1 MRAVL
6 LLVLVGCGGGKGG
19 AVDGQQMG
27 IGNVGRVCDPG
38 TTTPNETVIAS
49 PSLDCDS
56 RMCLSIANSNPPMC
70 TARCRDASDC
80 EGALESACSAGFT
93 CAPVMSVGPFA
104 CESVCVC
111 SDRVPPTSCTN

>member
-1 MRAVL
+1 MRA
-6 LLVLVGCGGGKGG
+6 LLVVLVACGGGGKGG
-19 AVDGQQMG
+19 AIDGQPAEPFG
-27 IGNVGRVCDPG
+27 VGRLCDPG

-56 RMCLSIANSNPPMC
+56 RMCLVIANSNPPMC
-70 TARCRDASDC
+70 TARCNDASDC
-80 EGALESACSAGFT
+80 EGAIEANCTAGFT

-111 SDRVPPTSCTN
+111 TDRVPPTSCTN